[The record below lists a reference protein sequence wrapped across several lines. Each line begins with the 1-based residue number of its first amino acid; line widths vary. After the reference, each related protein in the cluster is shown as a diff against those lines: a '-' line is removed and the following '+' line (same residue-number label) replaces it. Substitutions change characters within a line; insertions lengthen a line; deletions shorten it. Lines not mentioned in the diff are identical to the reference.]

1 MAGQQCI
8 WLKPEFNCPQ
18 GATVWVASQL
28 RKVSIVSKT
37 EYLQEQKKYF
47 AKTVSSEHLPLQ
59 AGKYQLLGK
68 YDFTIAEKA
77 GGAEDAT
84 EGTVV
89 NIKVDA
95 PADRNLLNY
104 MRVKIVDRRPGGEGA
119 AGGDTTEAHSVVCLN
134 QMNLA
139 DLKLKPNGPGGY
151 SLIVEGVMPYNT
163 AEGQLVIDTLSN
175 SESFALQEVV

>member
-1 MAGQQCI
+1 MVGAAGHAFVQCGRRTCVHTGP
-8 WLKPEFNCPQ
+8 W
-18 GATVWVASQL
+18 T
-28 RKVSIVSKT
+28 
-37 EYLQEQKKYF
+37 
-47 AKTVSSEHLPLQ
+47 
-59 AGKYQLLGK
+59 
-68 YDFTIAEKA
+68 
-77 GGAEDAT
+77 
-84 EGTVV
+84 
-89 NIKVDA
+89 A
-95 PADRNLLNY
+95 P
-104 MRVKIVDRRPGGEGA
+104 RPGGEGA